1 MAGDWLKFEKATP
14 DKPEVFAIA
23 AILGIDPDAVVGK
36 LMRVW
41 SWFDTHTIDGNAESV
56 TPELLDRI
64 AGVTGFV
71 SAMSD
76 AEWIEIDDGGV
87 YLPNFGRHNGK
98 TAKKR
103 ALTAKRVANHR
114 SGGNGGGVTGGVTPA
129 LAREAKR
136 REEKKELKSL
146 GAPKRS
152 PNGSRLED
160 GWSPPADWIDWA
172 VKERPEIDAKL
183 EADKFRD
190 FWHSKPGKDG
200 RKADWKATW
209 RNWIRNARVPINGHG
224 KAQPSGYQPLP
235 GEV

>member
-23 AILGIDPDAVVGK
+23 ASLGIDPDAVVGK

-41 SWFDTHTIDGNAESV
+41 SWFDTHTVDGNAEGV
-56 TPELLDRI
+56 TPALLDRI
-64 AGVTGFV
+64 AGVPGFV
-71 SAMSD
+71 TAMSE
-76 AEWIEIDDGGV
+76 AEWIDVHDGGV
-87 YLPNFGRHNGK
+87 CLPNFDRHTGK

-114 SGGNGGGVTGGVTPA
+114 SGGNGVGVTGSVTPA
-129 LAREAKR
+129 LAREEKR

-160 GWSPPADWIDWA
+160 DWAAPADWIDWA
-172 VKERPEIDAKL
+172 VKERPEIDANL

-209 RNWIRNARVPINGHG
+209 RNWIRNARVPMNGHG